1 MPLSRVLCPA
11 GAVELRTALSAAFD
25 MELPATVTFDYPSIA
40 ALANYI
46 TPELQEAAAAADAA
60 AAAQAALATRASS
73 AGPGRQLAPAQPA
86 GPAAALTTTALVGA
100 SGRYPGAAE
109 FGDLSSFWQCMDSC
123 TDLPRLM
130 PLQRW
135 DVEQY
140 FAVQGSGKEGSMY
153 VRLGG
158 FIDNVDAFDPSLF
171 R

>member
-1 MPLSRVLCPA
+1 
-11 GAVELRTALSAAFD
+11 VELRTALNAAFD

-46 TPELQEAAAAADAA
+46 TPELQEAAEAGAAAAAAAAAASAAA

-73 AGPGRQLAPAQPA
+73 AGPGRQLALARSA
-86 GPAAALTTTALVGA
+86 GPAAAQSTTVLVGA